1 MKNHKISTVRGTKD
15 LYLKDITIF
24 NNIVDVAKCQ
34 AITYGFNE
42 ISTPIFE
49 FSEVFERNL
58 GEDCD
63 IVSKEIYKFT
73 DKSNNFITLRPEF
86 TAGVVRSFI
95 ENGQLNQKL
104 PQKLFSYGPLFRYER
119 PQKGRQRQFHQ
130 VNFEYFGGQ
139 SHFIDFELIALAND
153 FLQKIGLQNCFK
165 LKLNCLGNTKIK
177 QKYQEYLVQYFS
189 KYQADLSA
197 DSQKRLAKNPL
208 RILDSK
214 DQKDIDISADLKE
227 IKEFYTIDES
237 QRFEQLQKLL
247 IDFQIPF
254 EVDYKL
260 VRGLDYY
267 SSTVFEFITD
277 QIGAQDTILAGGR
290 YDNLVEKMSGSPTPA
305 IGFAAGIERLMI
317 LSNQIDNQQNSL
329 AVIFISENE
338 RLPSLKIAQQLR
350 SLGMRSEIYLDQ
362 NFKKQMKFASR
373 DQHKLV
379 LIIGDKE
386 VKENKITVKNFKN
399 GKTSDIVN
407 SQQGLL
413 KIKQLLSL

>member
-73 DKSNNFITLRPEF
+73 DKSDNFITLRPEF

-177 QKYQEYLVQYFS
+177 QKYQEYLIQYFS

-227 IKEFYTIDES
+227 IKAFYTIDES

-290 YDNLVEKMSGSPTPA
+290 YDNLVEKMSGSSTPA

-329 AVIFISENE
+329 AVIFISEDE
-338 RLPSLKIAQQLR
+338 RLPSLKIVQQLR
-350 SLGMRSEIYLDQ
+350 SLGVRSEIYLDQ

-379 LIIGDKE
+379 LIIGEQE
-386 VKENKITVKNFKN
+386 VKENKITVKNFQN